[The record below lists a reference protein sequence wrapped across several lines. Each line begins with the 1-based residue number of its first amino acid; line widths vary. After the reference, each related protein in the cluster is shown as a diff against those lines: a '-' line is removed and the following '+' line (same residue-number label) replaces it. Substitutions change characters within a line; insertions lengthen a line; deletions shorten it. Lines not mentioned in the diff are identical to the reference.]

1 MDKGFYLYCVRSKND
16 RKFSAKGI
24 GGGKISV
31 IPYQNLETIVSEVSL
46 TEFGSKGIQKKA
58 KEDLGWIKEKAQ
70 IHEQVIEEAMK
81 KGGEIIP
88 VIPMKFG
95 TIFKTKENLLKTF
108 EKHYSNFKKTL
119 EDLTGKQEWAVK
131 VYVIDK
137 EKFAEEIKRKDEEVK
152 KLKEGAASEPEGVK
166 YFLEKRIDEEVSK
179 KISEKLDIYIKDI
192 FQIFY
197 HFSVKEPVINKLLPE
212 ELTGKGR
219 EMISNV
225 SYLVQKERL
234 DEFQKTVKR
243 LHDYYSSKGL
253 WIEYTGPWPPY
264 NFI

>member
-1 MDKGFYLYCVRSKND
+1 MDKGFYLYCIRAKTNH
-16 RKFSAKGI
+16 KFSPKGI
-24 GGGKISV
+24 DGGKIFT
-31 IPYQNLETIVSEVSL
+31 IPYQDLKAVVSAVSL
-46 TEFGSKGIQKKA
+46 AKFGSKEIQKKA
-58 KEDLGWIKEKAQ
+58 KEDLGWIKEKALV
-70 IHEQVIEEAMK
+70 HEQTIEEAMK
-81 KGGEIIP
+81 DGGEIIP

-108 EKHYSNFKKTL
+108 KKHYSDFKKTI

-137 EKFAEEIKRKDEEVK
+137 GKFAEEIKKEDEEVK

-166 YFLEKRIDEEVSK
+166 YFLEKRINEEVSK
-179 KISEKLDIYIKDI
+179 KISQKLDVYIKDI

-197 HFSVKEPVINKLLPE
+197 HFSAKEPVINKLLPE
-212 ELTGKGR
+212 ELTGKGK

-225 SYLVQKERL
+225 SYLVPVEKL

-243 LHDYYSSKGL
+243 IHDYYSPKGL
-253 WIEYTGPWPPY
+253 WLECTGPWPPY